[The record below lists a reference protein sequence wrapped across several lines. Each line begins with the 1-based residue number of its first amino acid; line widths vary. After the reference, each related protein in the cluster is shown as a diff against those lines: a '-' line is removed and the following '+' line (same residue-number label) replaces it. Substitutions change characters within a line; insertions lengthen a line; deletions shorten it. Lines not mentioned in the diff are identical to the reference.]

1 MIHIMK
7 NISRPDKELVEKL
20 SHHGSATV
28 HEAMGRF
35 GAMNRTIKPLA
46 RNMKIC
52 GPAFTVQAQAGD
64 TVMILKAI
72 HDAKPGDVVVVDCG
86 RCPESG
92 PFGELMATECQTKGL
107 AGFVTTGS
115 VRDSAEIIRM
125 GFPVFSSGISIVGT
139 VKESLG
145 LINYPISAGDVIV
158 NPGDIILGD
167 DDGIVVIPL
176 AHADE
181 ILKKSDAR
189 VEKESKT
196 LEQIKAGGSIFDIYG
211 YEEVLRRQGCVEED
225 A

>member
-64 TVMILKAI
+64 NVMILKAI

>member
-64 TVMILKAI
+64 NVMILKAI

-189 VEKESKT
+189 VEKENKT